1 MCYSAPFDE
10 EQSRRFRMPRGDF
23 SRTCP
28 NKLDLHLLL
37 RTLLFVECFQ
47 HRFHFYGPFFQGN
60 NSYSSIFLI
69 MKAEPSLKNKKSNG
83 MSQQIVIA
91 SFVLSESSLNTET
104 QSYTEVS
111 PEIFFNHHLI
121 L

>member
-1 MCYSAPFDE
+1 
-10 EQSRRFRMPRGDF
+10 
-23 SRTCP
+23 
-28 NKLDLHLLL
+28 
-37 RTLLFVECFQ
+37 
-47 HRFHFYGPFFQGN
+47 
-60 NSYSSIFLI
+60 

-91 SFVLSESSLNTET
+91 SLVLSESSLNTET

-111 PEIFFNHHLI
+111 PEIFLNHHLI